1 MHRVLKFLTRL
12 PLPVLYALGSFAYF
26 VAFRV
31 LRWHRELAARNLANA
46 FPEKS
51 PAERAALLKQ
61 SFVNLGQTLAETF
74 WGFGASAEELAE
86 RVAIENPELIE
97 RFVAEK
103 RPVVVLA
110 AHVCN
115 WEWLLPGTGA
125 QFGIPIDAV
134 YKPLR
139 VASLDAFIR
148 YTRSRFGGK
157 PIPIHS
163 FLFELMRRAGE
174 ARAYAMVADQTP
186 PRNMDKYWTRF
197 LNQDTAFFTGAD
209 KIARFL
215 DAPVL
220 YIAMRRVRK
229 GHYSVRLHV
238 LVEPTPTAHRLRFRT
253 TNGLSRAMISGGL
266 LTLAGAAA
274 IFVMGSGAEA
284 ADSLRG
290 AGCLGMVGAA
300 MFAFG
305 AIRLPSWARRR
316 KQQMDDLT
324 ERHAGS
330 V

>member
-1 MHRVLKFLTRL
+1 MRYVLEFLTRL
-12 PLPVLYALGSFAYF
+12 PLSVLYALGHVAYF
-26 VAFRV
+26 VAFHV

-51 PAERAALLKQ
+51 GVERATLLRQ

-74 WGFGASAEELAE
+74 WGFGATAEELAK
-86 RVAIENPELIE
+86 RVALENPELVE

-110 AHVCN
+110 AHICN
-115 WEWLLPGTGA
+115 WEWLLPGTSA

-148 YTRSRFGGK
+148 ETRSRFGGK
-157 PIPIHS
+157 PIPIQS

-186 PRNMDKYWTRF
+186 PRSMDKHWTRF

-209 KIARFL
+209 KIAKFL

-238 LVEPTPTAHRLRFRT
+238 LVEPPYDSHDDLQVVERYARRLEMEIRDHPADWLWVHNKWKYPRPASMSDEA
-253 TNGLSRAMISGGL
+253 GRSARRAMRES
-266 LTLAGAAA
+266 
-274 IFVMGSGAEA
+274 
-284 ADSLRG
+284 
-290 AGCLGMVGAA
+290 
-300 MFAFG
+300 
-305 AIRLPSWARRR
+305 
-316 KQQMDDLT
+316 
-324 ERHAGS
+324 ERDA
-330 V
+330 